1 MRDAVI
7 VEAVRTPVGKR
18 NGGLSGVHPV
28 DLSGHVLKALAER
41 TGIDPALVDDVIWGC
56 VSQVGEQTFDI
67 ARNAVLAAGWPES
80 VPGVTV
86 DRQCGSSQQAVH
98 FAAAGVISGQY
109 DVVVAGGVES
119 MSRVPMGFS
128 VSGAWPFGE
137 SFRARYDGVAPN
149 QGIGAEMIAERWDLS
164 RTQLD
169 EYSLASHEKAAA
181 AQDEGRFDEQ
191 IVPVT
196 TPDGTSG
203 RKDEGIRRGGTLES
217 LAKLKPAFRP
227 DGVITAGNS
236 SQISDGSAA
245 LLITTSEKAAELG
258 LTPLARIHTAVLAG
272 ADPVI
277 MLTAPIPATTQGAGA
292 QRPVHRPDRRV
303 RGQRGVR
310 AGAAGLAGRDRR
322 RPQGAEPQRRRDR
335 AGPPARRQRRPADDH
350 AGATTC
356 ATTASATGCRPCARA
371 AARPT
376 PPSSSCSSPKIT
388 CAAPCYDPEHE
399 QFREVVREF
408 LAREVAPH
416 APGLGDRRDRRP
428 RGVPGCGQARRDRL
442 QRARRVRRRGRRD
455 FRFNAVVAEE
465 LAVAGPGTPAFTL
478 HNDIVA
484 PYLVSLATPE
494 QQQRWLPGFASG
506 DLIGAIAMSEPGA
519 GSDLAGVRTHAERD
533 GTTGCCP
540 GPRPSSPPAST
551 PTWSSWSTRT
561 DPTAGHRGFSL
572 LVVERDMPGFTRGRN
587 LEKIGQKSQDT
598 AELFFDQVRVPAAN
612 VLGQQGRGFYHLMH
626 NLPAERL
633 SIAVSAVAGARAI
646 FTETVAYAKN
656 RTAFG
661 QPIGAFQHNRFVLAE
676 LDTELDIAQVYVDRC
691 LEAVVAGELT
701 AVEAAKAKWWTT
713 ELQKRVVDAC
723 VQLHGGYGYMLEYP
737 VARAYLDARVQTIYG
752 GTTEIMKEIIG
763 RDLGL

>member
-1 MRDAVI
+1 M
-7 VEAVRTPVGKR
+7 
-18 NGGLSGVHPV
+18 
-28 DLSGHVLKALAER
+28 
-41 TGIDPALVDDVIWGC
+41 
-56 VSQVGEQTFDI
+56 
-67 ARNAVLAAGWPES
+67 
-80 VPGVTV
+80 
-86 DRQCGSSQQAVH
+86 
-98 FAAAGVISGQY
+98 
-109 DVVVAGGVES
+109 
-119 MSRVPMGFS
+119 
-128 VSGAWPFGE
+128 
-137 SFRARYDGVAPN
+137 
-149 QGIGAEMIAERWDLS
+149 
-164 RTQLD
+164 
-169 EYSLASHEKAAA
+169 
-181 AQDEGRFDEQ
+181 
-191 IVPVT
+191 
-196 TPDGTSG
+196 
-203 RKDEGIRRGGTLES
+203 
-217 LAKLKPAFRP
+217 
-227 DGVITAGNS
+227 
-236 SQISDGSAA
+236 
-245 LLITTSEKAAELG
+245 
-258 LTPLARIHTAVLAG
+258 
-272 ADPVI
+272 
-277 MLTAPIPATTQGAGA
+277 
-292 QRPVHRPDRRV
+292 
-303 RGQRGVR
+303 
-310 AGAAGLAGRDRR
+310 
-322 RPQGAEPQRRRDR
+322 
-335 AGPPARRQRRPADDH
+335 
-350 AGATTC
+350 
-356 ATTASATGCRPCARA
+356 
-371 AARPT
+371 
-376 PPSSSCSSPKIT
+376 
-388 CAAPCYDPEHE
+388 
-399 QFREVVREF
+399 
-408 LAREVAPH
+408 
-416 APGLGDRRDRRP
+416 
-428 RGVPGCGQARRDRL
+428 
-442 QRARRVRRRGRRD
+442 
-455 FRFNAVVAEE
+455 
-465 LAVAGPGTPAFTL
+465 AGPGTPAFTL

-533 GTTGCCP
+533 GSDWVLSGSKTFI
-540 GPRPSSPPAST
+540 SSGINADLVIVV
-551 PTWSSWSTRT
+551 TRT

-676 LDTELDIAQVYVDRC
+676 LDTELDIARVYVDRC